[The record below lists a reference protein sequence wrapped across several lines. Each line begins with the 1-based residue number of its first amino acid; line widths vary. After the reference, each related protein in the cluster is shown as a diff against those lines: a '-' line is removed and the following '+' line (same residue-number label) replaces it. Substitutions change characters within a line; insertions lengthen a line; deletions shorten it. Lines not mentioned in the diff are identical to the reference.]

1 MLGRGAVV
9 AAAVHAQRR
18 QRPVLAQLPPAPAE
32 PACNARVASRAW
44 LGLPLP
50 ARLARAVAAACSG
63 VARPAAGLLRC
74 VWAKACATLGTQ
86 TLVLRC
92 AGRCSSAD
100 CHAGWLACLLP
111 CVAWAHNQHRAF
123 AVAFV
128 PQLALY
134 LLLVYALR
142 SAAVAVVASCELAD
156 ATKPSA
162 GCHAASLALGSSY
175 WALASAF
182 SVFAAWRRAALRR
195 RFGLPGSAC
204 GDVCAWLCC
213 PACALCQETRT
224 LAHNR
229 VEAGFWLGPLQQGG
243 PGGSAYDDAAAYP
256 YDYVP
261 TSYGSPPPQQRAAR
275 EPPPFVAVGIPSPH
289 QPLPPGAFIV
299 PPPHPACAS

>member
-1 MLGRGAVV
+1 MG
-9 AAAVHAQRR
+9 
-18 QRPVLAQLPPAPAE
+18 
-32 PACNARVASRAW
+32 
-44 LGLPLP
+44 
-50 ARLARAVAAACSG
+50 
-63 VARPAAGLLRC
+63 
-74 VWAKACATLGTQ
+74 AKAKSVRNPRNSNTLF
-86 TLVLRC
+86 LRST
-92 AGRCSSAD
+92 GRCSSAD

-128 PQLALY
+128 RAPKMDLAACLRTDASALCITLLQLPQLALY

-156 ATKPSA
+156 ASKPSA

-195 RFGLPGSAC
+195 RFGLPGNAC

-229 VEAGFWLGPLQQGG
+229 VEAGFW
-243 PGGSAYDDAAAYP
+243 
-256 YDYVP
+256 
-261 TSYGSPPPQQRAAR
+261 RACPR
-275 EPPPFVAVGIPSPH
+275 NEYRSM
-289 QPLPPGAFIV
+289 L
-299 PPPHPACAS
+299 AC